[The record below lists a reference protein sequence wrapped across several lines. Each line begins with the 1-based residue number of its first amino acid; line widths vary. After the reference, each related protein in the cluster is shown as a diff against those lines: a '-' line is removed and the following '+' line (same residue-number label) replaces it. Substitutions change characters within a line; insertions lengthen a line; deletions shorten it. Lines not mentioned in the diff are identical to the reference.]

1 MRVIRF
7 TGILVAIVVVIELLF
22 ASFDPYRHLPASS
35 DATRNP
41 EQQWGWPEY
50 TAHPKLEEERLVV
63 IISNSQACAWEYAS
77 ESTYPGLLR
86 QKQGTRKGL
95 RIENWSMGGMRLA
108 DLEVLARK
116 AALNGADE
124 VYFVLNTYNFDVP
137 DVVSLDYAVTDV
149 KLIPEQLSQANYYSN
164 ALFRESQTSDQRIT
178 NWFYA
183 YSSVVRLKTFIQN
196 KLSRRIPM
204 AYQIM
209 IFGKYIQARM
219 KVGMNIDADLKSRFM
234 REAQNIEQQASNRFN
249 AYKRVMNRL
258 LAAKKEYR
266 WTTEYNYIIQPRASW
281 DKVYSKA
288 FNESYDR
295 TAQQEAESRFIKLVS
310 KNPIEGLTLH
320 NWSFRFPNNGF
331 STNSPS
337 HFNEYGHKLMADA
350 LWKEV
355 NP

>member
-1 MRVIRF
+1 MRVIQF
-7 TGILVAIVVVIELLF
+7 TGILVAIVIVIELLF
-22 ASFDPYRHLPASS
+22 TLFDPYRHLPASS
-35 DATRNP
+35 DATRNT

-50 TAHPKLEEERLVV
+50 TSHPKLDGERLVI

-77 ESTYPGLLR
+77 EATYLGILR
-86 QKQGTRKGL
+86 EKQATSKGL

-149 KLIPEQLSQANYYSN
+149 KLIPEQLSQASYYSN
-164 ALFRESQTSDQRIT
+164 ALFRENQTADQRIT

-183 YSSVVRLKTFIQN
+183 YSSVVRLKTFVQN
-196 KLSRRIPM
+196 ALSRKIPV

-219 KVGMNIDADLKSRFM
+219 KVGMDIDADLKSRFM
-234 REAQNIEQQASNRFN
+234 REATNIEQQVSNRFA

-258 LAAKKEYR
+258 VAAKKEYN
-266 WTTEYNYIIQPRASW
+266 WSTEYNFIIQPRASW
-281 DKVYSKA
+281 DKVFSKA

-295 TAQQEAESRFIKLVS
+295 TAQQEAENRFIKLVS
-310 KNPIEGLTLH
+310 ENPIKGLNLH
-320 NWSFRFPNNGF
+320 DWSDRIPNNGF
-331 STNSPS
+331 SSSSPS
-337 HFNEYGHKLMADA
+337 HFNKYGHKLMASE

-355 NP
+355 KP